1 MRLLDESKYQRFNR
15 NSQIQDA
22 NEFRDE
28 DLGDIPVYLYDK
40 KSHMTLQHYNEVQ
53 RIFYN

>member
-40 KSHMTLQHYNEVQ
+40 KSHMILQHYNEVQ